1 MGKAPLGAPGQ
12 PNYGNE
18 MMRMLALLQ
27 EAKYNKE
34 RAAYYGASKE
44 SEIAARQANI
54 EKQTNAR
61 LDTESQREFS
71 QQTGLPFK
79 PGVDEPAVA
88 PLRAAKQAALPPMPD
103 VKPKEDPSLWSKMF
117 GPTKHTVVPPPGEDP
132 SITAGREMGVK
143 AAMVP
148 TLYEGAQRRV
158 ADMGYGDPRSP
169 MYSPETVRAA
179 GSTTMRP
186 EDVDKLAH
194 GVGVQKEQAAKA
206 KTQQLEAA
214 TKQLGLTAAEENR
227 QLTIAYGSGV
237 DKKTQDAILRR
248 IALNQGHTGNVVQMD
263 KEKREGYLA
272 ATNKANDA
280 YEKLLKAQKDVPDK
294 IDFHASL
301 AREATAA
308 NLAASEI
315 ENSPMT
321 DLVTALPYNAKMPFG
336 SKYTQSNR
344 VKVPTDYA
352 KAERD
357 GVVEAMLRAPINPND
372 SDEAQIAQM
381 NKQGSYFAWKIIQQ
395 NPEYLGNPVAF
406 EAAVDNNPSIAAYL
420 KPIAKQHMGLYMQMN
435 QDPRSEVDK
444 RAQDNE
450 TALGPPNPDTIS
462 LPGGKDLATGEPLP
476 GPGVS
481 PSGVIAG
488 IKRILPTSP
497 EGGMFGTG
505 KGVEDY
511 IKEDQGT
518 QFPASQDAPPDI
530 LAPAPVSIK
539 PSAQP
544 QGPTGPVGPTKGS
557 NLPTLSGVPKA
568 GASKVERPSFVNPRV
583 EIGTDGLKAYEFS
596 WKTVQQYVDSGAKVD
611 KPADAQ
617 NFGEWFAEMVARR
630 VRTSKGTANVDA
642 IVKELAPEMDAMRR
656 AYRRAGGH

>member
-1 MGKAPLGAPGQ
+1 
-12 PNYGNE
+12 
-18 MMRMLALLQ
+18 
-27 EAKYNKE
+27 
-34 RAAYYGASKE
+34 
-44 SEIAARQANI
+44 
-54 EKQTNAR
+54 
-61 LDTESQREFS
+61 
-71 QQTGLPFK
+71 
-79 PGVDEPAVA
+79 
-88 PLRAAKQAALPPMPD
+88 
-103 VKPKEDPSLWSKMF
+103 
-117 GPTKHTVVPPPGEDP
+117 
-132 SITAGREMGVK
+132 MGVK

-227 QLTIAYGSGV
+227 QLTIAYSGA
-237 DKKTQDAILRR
+237 DKKQQDAILRR

-280 YEKLLKAQKDVPDK
+280 YEKLLKAQKDPATSDK

-321 DLVTALPYNAKMPFG
+321 DLVTALPFN
-336 SKYTQSNR
+336 SKIPWSGQYTKSNR

-381 NKQGSYFAWKIIQQ
+381 NKQGAYFAWKVIQQ

-406 EAAVDNNPSIAAYL
+406 ESAIDNNPAIAAYL

-444 RAQDNE
+444 RAQDNQ
-450 TALGPPNPDTIS
+450 AQLGPPNPDTIT
-462 LPGGKDLATGEPLP
+462 LPGGKDLATGEPLA
-476 GPGVS
+476 GPGIS
-481 PSGVIAG
+481 PSGVLAG
-488 IKRILPTSP
+488 IKGILPTAP

-511 IKEDQGT
+511 INQDQGPEGLSLPAPMRGGGVEDVPGEPT
-518 QFPASQDAPPDI
+518 QPTI
-530 LAPAPVSIK
+530 APAK
-539 PSAQP
+539 PLAQP
-544 QGPTGPVGPTKGS
+544 EGPTGPVGPTKGS

-568 GASKVERPSFVNPRV
+568 GASKVERPSFANPRQ
-583 EIGTDGLKAYEFS
+583 EMGIEGLKSYEFS
-596 WKTVQQYVDSGAKVD
+596 SKTVQQYVDSGAKVD